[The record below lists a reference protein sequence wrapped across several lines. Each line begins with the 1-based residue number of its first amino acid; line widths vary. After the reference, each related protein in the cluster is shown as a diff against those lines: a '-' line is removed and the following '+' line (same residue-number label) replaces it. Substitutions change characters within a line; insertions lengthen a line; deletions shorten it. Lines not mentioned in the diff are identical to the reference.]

1 MYSFFDETCYSL
13 SWPRKPG
20 RPLVHSQLREVAS
33 SFTRPL
39 GAGIGCRCIH
49 LLPGLA
55 PSFNGALTPLISS
68 LRSADHRGR
77 RVVNGSR
84 CERRFTISN
93 TSIDWARRLVCWID
107 YPGIQYFIMLSL
119 DNDCIAVA
127 FQEYIQ
133 PGIHEPRER
142 SNCFSLLSNE
152 KHKQPFIPKREDKA
166 KNLRAEL
173 LVLFC

>member
-1 MYSFFDETCYSL
+1 MDSVYAVANRLVTKIIALITVTRLVNFVVYSAT
-13 SWPRKPG
+13 P
-20 RPLVHSQLREVAS
+20 V
-33 SFTRPL
+33 TR
-39 GAGIGCRCIH
+39 
-49 LLPGLA
+49 
-55 PSFNGALTPLISS
+55 SKVM
-68 LRSADHRGR
+68 LRSQKDVRLLQ
-77 RVVNGSR
+77 
-84 CERRFTISN
+84 
-93 TSIDWARRLVCWID
+93 SICVSLVDWTRRLVRWID
-107 YPGIQYFIMLSL
+107 YPGIQYLIMLSL